1 MYVCASGKSGEKTT
15 LEKTKQ
21 YWLFVPVSKPTSS
34 SNTNSYANTQLIA
47 AQRDSI
53 ETRNKKIADQ
63 KAAFNKRGLY
73 FEDRVYAKMMHR
85 LRKRAL
91 EKRGTK
97 QVSGGTFYI
106 MPTDHLIDMPVR
118 ALTGK
123 TIVTRGIKNT
133 LVKNWKK
140 VSHALSFLSCRLRTT
155 DSVRFRSEQGDKSQQ
170 WRVTRH

>member
-140 VSHALSFLSCRLRTT
+140 VSHACLS
-155 DSVRFRSEQGDKSQQ
+155 
-170 WRVTRH
+170 